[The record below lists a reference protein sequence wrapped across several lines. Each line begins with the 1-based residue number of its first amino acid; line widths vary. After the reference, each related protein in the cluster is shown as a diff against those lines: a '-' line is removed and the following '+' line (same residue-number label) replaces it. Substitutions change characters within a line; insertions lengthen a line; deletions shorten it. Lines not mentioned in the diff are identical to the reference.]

1 MTAQQSPRKEGG
13 EIHKDLPQQGGHFLQ
28 GALQFRRDTTGGKKW
43 MTEIERNTP
52 VSSKIQRPVQKSHFL
67 LIPAG

>member
-28 GALQFRRDTTGGKKW
+28 GALQFRRDTTGGKK
-43 MTEIERNTP
+43 MKDRDRKKY
-52 VSSKIQRPVQKSHFL
+52 SS
-67 LIPAG
+67 